1 MAIAALFLRLATVL
15 SLRGRTM
22 AGDQVSDSAISPVDQ
37 RIADQRRPALV
48 VYTDDFTAEQVE
60 GRDLLTGQRALQISI
75 EIVVADQVERTIE
88 GEGGPQTEISVS
100 IPETDQGLELQLDL
114 LERQTLRVLQS
125 DSSTWP
131 ELWRAL
137 IGRVHKVECQRGA
150 GLKDGVRFAA
160 RQLLLTV
167 QPLPEPG
174 FGKPAEGVWRRVLD
188 AMGQEPDLQ
197 DLVPVLESEIS
208 GASLTDWR
216 VAQGLLGLTREGVDG
231 IGLSPAFDALPT
243 EEAPPLSSITIA
255 GDDADRVIEADPE
268 E

>member
-15 SLRGRTM
+15 SLKGQTM
-22 AGDQVSDSAISPVDQ
+22 AGDRVSDSAILPVDQ

-48 VYTDDFTAEQVE
+48 VYTDDFAADQVE

-75 EIVVADQVERTIE
+75 EIVVADQVERTVE

-114 LERQTLRVLQS
+114 LERQVLRVLQADGS
-125 DSSTWP
+125 PWP
-131 ELWRAL
+131 ELWRSM
-137 IGRVHKVECQRGA
+137 IGRVRKVECQRGA
-150 GLKDGVRFAA
+150 GFKEGVRFAA

-174 FGKPAEGVWRRVLD
+174 FGRAAEGIWRRVLD
-188 AMGQEPDLQ
+188 ALQGEPDLQ
-197 DLVPVLESEIS
+197 DLVPLLEAEIS
-208 GASLTDWR
+208 GEALPDWR
-216 VAQGLLGLTREGVDG
+216 VAQGLLGLTREGVEG
-231 IGLSPAFDALPT
+231 IGLAPPFDAALS
-243 EEAPPLSSITIA
+243 EDAPLLSRITIA
-255 GDDADRVIEADPE
+255 GDDADRVIDPPE